1 MKMADL
7 ANNTFYSLLNEE
19 DKESAD
25 KFIEFLY
32 YRSEQEP
39 TDETVEV
46 VTAALKGEG
55 LSEPVHSV
63 KELMEAL
70 DA

>member
-1 MKMADL
+1 MTDL
-7 ANNTFYSLLNEE
+7 AKNTLYNLLDEE
-19 DKESAD
+19 DKRSAD

-32 YRSEQEP
+32 YRNEQEP

-55 LSEPVHSV
+55 LSPAVHSV